1 MNAKVYFVIWVFV
14 AAIIAAQP
22 VGVNYTIKVEK
33 IAASENPDWI
43 VRANCQDNGDGT
55 FTITIDPSTI
65 NDPQINRIVAHEIAH
80 TIDWDWTEEQCD
92 NFANKVV
99 NDGSEPIHDAT
110 Y

>member
-1 MNAKVYFVIWVFV
+1 MNNKAFFAIWIFV

-22 VGVNYTIKVEK
+22 VGINFTIDVAE
-33 IAASENPDWI
+33 IPDSENPDWFI
-43 VRANCQDNGDGT
+43 RAQCWNNGDGT
-55 FTITIDPSTI
+55 FKIIIAPESI
-65 NDPQINRIVAHEIAH
+65 NDPQINRIVAHEIGH
-80 TIDWDWTEEQCD
+80 VNNWDATEEEVD